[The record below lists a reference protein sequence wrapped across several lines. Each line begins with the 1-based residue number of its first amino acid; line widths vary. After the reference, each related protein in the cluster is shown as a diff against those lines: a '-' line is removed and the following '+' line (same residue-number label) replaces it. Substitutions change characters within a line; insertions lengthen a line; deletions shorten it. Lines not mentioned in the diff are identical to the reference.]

1 MASIEAA
8 EEDIL
13 EIVGNRRVVAR
24 CMLLEEAEAARN
36 PDTIW
41 LTKSVQNNA
50 EVPLGASVQVK
61 KAEGTVEAKT

>member
-8 EEDIL
+8 EEDIV
-13 EIVGNRRVVAR
+13 EIVDNRRAVAK
-24 CMLLEEAEAARN
+24 CMFLEEAEAARS

-50 EVPLGASVQVK
+50 EVPLGANVQVK
-61 KAEGTVEAKT
+61 KLKEQCKQKE